1 MKEAPIAGAAG
12 SLISYEAALQ
22 TDPVGCCVHWQNSQG
37 REIPPIYRPSS
48 QRGSNNSRSLR
59 HWADGTVRVVRLHQR
74 GDRMRRP
81 SQNGGR
87 KATWNNRHRVVIDV
101 CPKPKGAL
109 NLTPKDPSVEAP
121 THSGDK
127 PGAFQMAS
135 IPLDL
140 QKRCEQRWA
149 APIFPARSSKTSDG
163 KPGSTTSPHQAGR

>member
-1 MKEAPIAGAAG
+1 MCGGILKEPPIAGATG
-12 SLISYEAALQ
+12 SLISYEGALP

-109 NLTPKDPSVEAP
+109 NLTPKGALRPPP
-121 THSGDK
+121 T
-127 PGAFQMAS
+127 
-135 IPLDL
+135 
-140 QKRCEQRWA
+140 A
-149 APIFPARSSKTSDG
+149 A
-163 KPGSTTSPHQAGR
+163 TSPELFRWRVFPSTFKKGAKSGGPPDFPGRRNRS